1 MIRNVKAAQ
10 KYLNAMFG
18 GHKDWV
24 KLDEDGKTGT
34 AVMQGIIRARVQQC
48 IGYVRKR
55 MSHLAETLHV
65 LRHAR

>member
-1 MIRNVKAAQ
+1 MSDQNVKAAQ

-34 AVMQGIIRARVQQC
+34 AVMRESFVHFRF
-48 IGYVRKR
+48 R
-55 MSHLAETLHV
+55 MESQRLQERLDHLL
-65 LRHAR
+65 LIP

>member
-1 MIRNVKAAQ
+1 MSDQNVKAAQ

-34 AVMQGIIRARVQQC
+34 AVMQGIIRAF
-48 IGYVRKR
+48 
-55 MSHLAETLHV
+55 HTLQSGTGV
-65 LRHAR
+65 LTTIFL